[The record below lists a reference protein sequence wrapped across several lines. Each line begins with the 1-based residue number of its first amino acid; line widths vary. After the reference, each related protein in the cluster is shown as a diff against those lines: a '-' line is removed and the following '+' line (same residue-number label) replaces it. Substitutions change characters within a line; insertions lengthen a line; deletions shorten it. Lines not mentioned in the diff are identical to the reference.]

1 MLHVLVEI
9 MLLIWIL
16 YIWERLC
23 AWRTEVTA
31 RIGELEGVVEDLS
44 LSLVEL
50 EQQRKEKEGD
60 C

>member
-23 AWRTEVTA
+23 AWRTETTA
-31 RIGELEGVVEDLS
+31 RIGELEDVVEDLT
-44 LSLVEL
+44 LSLMEL
-50 EQQRKEKEGD
+50 NQQREEKEGD
-60 C
+60 S